1 MAKNRVLGTPG
12 ELIEA
17 PVPAGTKSGEP
28 VLLWGAVPAIAQT
41 NEPSADGGGGVGNV
55 AGRASCEAGGVWS
68 LPCADAVNTEGTA
81 LYIVAADRTITT
93 TAAGNVL
100 FGWSVHVPSPV
111 SRSGGTK
118 AAGAGNINVR
128 LARV

>member
-17 PVPAGTKSGEP
+17 PVPTGTLSGEP

-41 NEPSADGGGGVGNV
+41 NEGGGVGNV

-68 LPCADAVNTEGTA
+68 VSTTDAVAAEGTP
-81 LYIVAADRTITT
+81 LYIVVATRAITT
-93 TAAGNVL
+93 TVGSNVL

-111 SRSGGTK
+111 TRSGGTK
-118 AAGAGNINVR
+118 ASGAGTVNVR